1 MTPKDNKPKRDKILF
16 ALKILATCFALNYH
30 FRGLFSEKVI
40 CEIFLNGLMKR
51 RVWQYLPSGEN
62 EIRSLTI
69 PGTCLCSGFSGV
81 PRKSPD
87 DSKSRL
93 TG

>member
-1 MTPKDNKPKRDKILF
+1 MTPKDNKPKKDKILF

-51 RVWQYLPSGEN
+51 RVW
-62 EIRSLTI
+62 
-69 PGTCLCSGFSGV
+69 
-81 PRKSPD
+81 
-87 DSKSRL
+87 
-93 TG
+93 